1 MYATQYYY
9 TFTVACSKRSIMLL
23 YSCLGFI
30 RVFRRLTED
39 FFILGL
45 PRAFSALFSDAF
57 SSRHCGNAPHLQFSM
72 FIICRCEVV
81 HKIFVSGKLV
91 QFCSAIQFL
100 TRQCMWCWRGILA
113 VSRKNGGYSELNA
126 REANENCV
134 KFTEKT
140 LSKLYYMS
148 VAGAQ
153 WEKKE
158 DGWGCQAT
166 EHKITPNAYAQK
178 TM

>member
-1 MYATQYYY
+1 
-9 TFTVACSKRSIMLL
+9 MLL

-57 SSRHCGNAPHLQFSM
+57 SSWHCGNAPHLQFSM

-100 TRQCMWCWRGILA
+100 LYLAVYVILA

-153 WEKKE
+153 
-158 DGWGCQAT
+158 
-166 EHKITPNAYAQK
+166 
-178 TM
+178 